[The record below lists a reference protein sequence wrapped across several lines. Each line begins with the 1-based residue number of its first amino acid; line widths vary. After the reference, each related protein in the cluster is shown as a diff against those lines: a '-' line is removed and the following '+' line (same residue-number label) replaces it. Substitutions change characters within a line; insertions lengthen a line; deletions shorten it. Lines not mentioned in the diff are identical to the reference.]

1 MLNTTYSRRLF
12 FYLSLILILSIFL
25 SGCEKEV
32 IVSEE
37 EKQVTISQE
46 SYIYEECS
54 IKIKEPQS
62 INNLSQ
68 SMKHFY
74 SESSITYYF
83 AETIEPKNRDEFIN
97 AQKYLIQY
105 LQTSK
110 LIDDFS
116 SSKYYI
122 LGEYPSRSNSANKEA
137 YFDITDRLTYKQIL
151 TTLQSF
157 FGDEVNYGLL
167 FGISNRIAFELGWE
181 TDIPNISQQEI
192 LTFTN
197 SLSNDKYLFLDY
209 PCFLEEYNSN
219 NQEEIHVISFEVAN
233 YIFQNKATSSI
244 IELLSLQQTSLSLF
258 EYQWTEIINQWLLSI
273 GSQTQILEK
282 ENPVAFSYGGTV
294 SPLIIHTKHAHY
306 YLLNDYEESQIRE
319 AEIDYFKTD
328 YETLLF
334 TIDTLENDMNDADL
348 LFRDPEKSYSPYS
361 IVLCSYEQ
369 TFSSSG
375 AFAYYSSYNHTS
387 YNSSV
392 MAITHEYIHYLTTPS
407 RNYNWQYESIAI
419 YYNLPSYFQTISSNL
434 HLDVIRSYQTPE
446 AISLYNYLGKDFQAE
461 DFPTYCDIHI
471 VLYNYNQVNERNPY
485 AMISVLNYVKNIYG
499 DDIAKEIFLNQNRIE
514 QEISLTWSE
523 LIDEW
528 DQWLLDTY
536 GYLIVND

>member
-1 MLNTTYSRRLF
+1 M
-12 FYLSLILILSIFL
+12 

-32 IVSEE
+32 IVS
-37 EKQVTISQE
+37 QE
-46 SYIYEECS
+46 TYIYIECS
-54 IKIKEPQS
+54 LEIKEPQS
-62 INNLSQ
+62 NSSLSQ
-68 SMKHFY
+68 TMKYFY

-83 AETIEPKNRDEFIN
+83 PESIESNIRDEFVN
-97 AQKYLIQY
+97 AQKNLIHY

-116 SSKYYI
+116 SSKYF
-122 LGEYPSRSNSANKEA
+122 LLEEYPSRSNSVSKEA
-137 YFDITDRLTYKQIL
+137 YFDIADRLTYKQIL
-151 TTLQSF
+151 TTLQSI
-157 FGDEVNYGLL
+157 FGDESNYGLL

-181 TDIPNISQQEI
+181 TDIPNISQQDI

-197 SLSNDKYLFLDY
+197 SSANEKLLFLDY
-209 PCFLEEYNSN
+209 PCFLSEYNSAK
-219 NQEEIHVISFEVAN
+219 QEEIMSISFRVAN
-233 YIFQNKATSSI
+233 YVFQNKATSLI
-244 IELLSLQQTSLSLF
+244 IELLSLQQTSLTLF
-258 EYQWTEIINQWLLSI
+258 EHEWTATINQWLLSI
-273 GSQTQILEK
+273 GSQTQIFEK
-282 ENPVAFSYGGTV
+282 ENPVAFSYGGKV

-306 YLLNDYEESQIRE
+306 YLLKDYEESQIRE

-348 LFRDPEKSYSPYS
+348 LFKDPEKSYSPYS
-361 IVLCSYEQ
+361 IVLCSYQ
-369 TFSSSG
+369 QAFSASG

-407 RNYNWQYESIAI
+407 WNYNWQYESIAI
-419 YYNLPSYFQTISSNL
+419 YYNLPSYFQTISSNSL
-434 HLDVIRSYQTPE
+434 LDVIRTYQTPE
-446 AISLYNYLGKDFQAE
+446 AIALFGYLGKDFQAE

-471 VLYNYNQVNERNPY
+471 VLYNDNQVNERNPY

-523 LIDEW
+523 LINEW
-528 DQWLLDTY
+528 NQWLLDTY
-536 GYLIVND
+536 GYLIEND